1 LGSDQAF
8 FNILIDRCQNAGIPF
23 KANADQIVSM
33 FYPLV
38 MSVFQEE
45 NNSQNKLGGN
55 LDALLELIA
64 AYCVGEVELK
74 LQDQKKFMNQK

>member
-1 LGSDQAF
+1 
-8 FNILIDRCQNAGIPF
+8 
-23 KANADQIVSM
+23 
-33 FYPLV
+33 

-74 LQDQKKFMNQK
+74 LQDPKSS